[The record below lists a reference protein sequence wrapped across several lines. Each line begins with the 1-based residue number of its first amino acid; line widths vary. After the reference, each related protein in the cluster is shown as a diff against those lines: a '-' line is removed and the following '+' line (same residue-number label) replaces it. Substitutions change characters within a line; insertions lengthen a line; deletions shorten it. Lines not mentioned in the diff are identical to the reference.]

1 MRFIVESSLVK
12 FKIWVKVKFKCMN
25 DDHVYDEDKMSQA
38 HVQVLH
44 NQGQVQSKQG
54 HAYDD
59 SQVKYYVSSIIKE
72 V

>member
-1 MRFIVESSLVK
+1 
-12 FKIWVKVKFKCMN
+12 MN
-25 DDHVYDEDKMSQA
+25 DDDVYDEDKMGQA

-44 NQGQVQSKQG
+44 NQGQVQSKQE